1 MTRPLAGLLLLVA
14 FAGYASVK
22 LFVSE
27 YREFRAQPAPGH
39 SAVDSITAYVSR
51 FERLKAL
58 VPPDAVVQFV
68 NRDGEDRRAFLY
80 HYALTQYALA
90 PILIDSLPRHKRV
103 VVNFPDA
110 NPARIGRFAEAESL
124 TVLTDF
130 DNGVVLFQK
139 RNQR

>member
-1 MTRPLAGLLLLVA
+1 MTRSHTGLLLVA
-14 FAGYASVK
+14 VFAGYASVN

-27 YREFRAQPAPGH
+27 YRGFRAQPTPGH
-39 SAVDSITAYVSR
+39 RAAHSITAYVSR

-58 VPPDAVVQFV
+58 IPPDAVVQFV
-68 NRDGEDRRAFLY
+68 NRDGEDRRAFWY
-80 HYALTQYALA
+80 HYGLTQYALA
-90 PILIDSLPRHKRV
+90 PILIDSLPRHERV

-124 TVLTDF
+124 RVLTDF

-139 RNQR
+139 RDQR

>member
-1 MTRPLAGLLLLVA
+1 
-14 FAGYASVK
+14 
-22 LFVSE
+22 
-27 YREFRAQPAPGH
+27 
-39 SAVDSITAYVSR
+39 
-51 FERLKAL
+51 
-58 VPPDAVVQFV
+58 
-68 NRDGEDRRAFLY
+68 
-80 HYALTQYALA
+80 
-90 PILIDSLPRHKRV
+90 V